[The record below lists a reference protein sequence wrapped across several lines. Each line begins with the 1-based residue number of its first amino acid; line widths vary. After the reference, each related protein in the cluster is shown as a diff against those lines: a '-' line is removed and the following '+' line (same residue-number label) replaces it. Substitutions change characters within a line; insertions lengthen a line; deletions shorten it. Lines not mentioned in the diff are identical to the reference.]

1 MKCHKR
7 VGELIIMAGADYM
20 EKVSFIV
27 ETDGLLRDYITSV
40 VIKEIKTR
48 IDDKSFM
55 RISSNHIHAALL
67 LKTVS
72 PCSLKDFAA
81 VMRLSKSSASALVER
96 MVEKNIVERKPNP
109 DNRREILL
117 SVNPDFEKHV
127 TFVRKELAD
136 WFAGLIDELGQEAF
150 EKWYSV
156 MQQLNKVMLKKI
168 KGNQP

>member
-1 MKCHKR
+1 MT
-7 VGELIIMAGADYM
+7 EDDYM

-40 VIKEIKTR
+40 VIKDIKSR
-48 IDDKSFM
+48 IDDKRFV

-67 LKTVS
+67 LKTIA

-96 MVEKNIVERKPNP
+96 MVEKKIIERQPNQ

-117 SVNPDFEKHV
+117 SVDVEFEKHV
-127 TFVRKELAD
+127 VFVRKELSA
-136 WFAGLIDELGQEAF
+136 WFASLLDDLGPEAF
-150 EKWYSV
+150 EKWYAV
-156 MQQLNKVMLKKI
+156 MQQLNTVMLKKI
-168 KGNQP
+168 RKNSM